1 MYRDFRPVQ
10 IVQPGLSVPKYPDY
24 GGLPSGQTLKS
35 APGITEN
42 LMKNKL
48 DRDEALK
55 QGGTPGVGS
64 QIFSVVFSLLL
75 ILGGFL
81 LIIL

>member
-1 MYRDFRPVQ
+1 MFVIIILLLISKQGQTVTAIGIQD
-10 IVQPGLSVPKYPDY
+10 
-24 GGLPSGQTLKS
+24 GQTLKS

-48 DRDEALK
+48 DRDEAIK
-55 QGGTPGVGS
+55 QGGTPGVGA
-64 QIFSVVFSLLL
+64 QIFSVVSSLLL